1 MERLFVAAVAV
12 VLDYIVDDIIGSI
25 VLFAA
30 PDLNDEPPV
39 GLIAA
44 NCIVP
49 PRFGSLSRCYWPL
62 LLAPPLLA
70 AKLSKRQKRQRRK

>member
-1 MERLFVAAVAV
+1 MLLRLDAGRMERLFVAAVAV
-12 VLDYIVDDIIGSI
+12 VLDYIVEDIIGSI
-25 VLFAA
+25 VFAP

-49 PRFGSLSRCYWPL
+49 PRLGSRSRCY
-62 LLAPPLLA
+62 
-70 AKLSKRQKRQRRK
+70 